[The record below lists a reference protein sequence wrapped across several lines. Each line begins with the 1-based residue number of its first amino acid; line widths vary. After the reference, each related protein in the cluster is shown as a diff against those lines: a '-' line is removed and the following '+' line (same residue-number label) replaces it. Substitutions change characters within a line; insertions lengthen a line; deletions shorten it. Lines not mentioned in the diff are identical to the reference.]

1 MAKVIIPL
9 EELPPPNRDGSH
21 VVRFRI
27 ITDGRASIS
36 EWSKLFRMQSIG
48 QISDGLV
55 SANLTV
61 LKVGGPYE
69 VRWTPSIETL
79 ASTSASASVNS
90 YDIFVDENDGNGL
103 KYYSRVNTNSVT
115 IYSNTT
121 TSIRVY
127 GQLPTH
133 PTPPITSLALKETF
147 GVFDTGMISL

>member
-9 EELPPPNRDGSH
+9 SQLPAPNRDGTH

-27 ITDGRASIS
+27 ATEDKGSIS
-36 EWSKLFRMQSIG
+36 EWSKLFRVESVG
-48 QISDGLV
+48 QKSDGLV
-55 SANLTV
+55 AANLTV

-69 VRWTPSIETL
+69 VKWTPSIETL
-79 ASTSASASVNS
+79 AATSASANINS

-115 IYSNTT
+115 VYSNTT

-133 PTPPITSLALKETF
+133 PTPPITSLTLKERF